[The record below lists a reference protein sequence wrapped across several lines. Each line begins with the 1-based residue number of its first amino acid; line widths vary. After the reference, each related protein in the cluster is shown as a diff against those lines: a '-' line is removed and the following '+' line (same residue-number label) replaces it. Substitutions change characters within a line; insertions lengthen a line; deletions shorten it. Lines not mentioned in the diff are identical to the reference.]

1 MLIDSWE
8 GGVARQQ
15 KREESYQ
22 VSHLGLIV
30 LRKKSTL
37 QTNMVIGGGLCWG
50 VWGTYQSWAA
60 ITGLLAVKG
69 KIESYAEL

>member
-37 QTNMVIGGGLCWG
+37 QTNMVIGGGCVGASG
-50 VWGTYQSWAA
+50 VLTRAGQQSL
-60 ITGLLAVKG
+60 GCSL
-69 KIESYAEL
+69 